1 MKLSLLLKLMGHP
14 GREGLCGREGENESN
29 KNQLIGRDEFLK
41 TSSDPLDPA
50 IPEIPLDFSFNKL
63 IVPFLHFFPL

>member
-1 MKLSLLLKLMGHP
+1 MV
-14 GREGLCGREGENESN
+14 REGENESS
-29 KNQLIGRDEFLK
+29 KNQFTGRDEFLK

-50 IPEIPLDFSFNKL
+50 IPEIPLDVSFYKL